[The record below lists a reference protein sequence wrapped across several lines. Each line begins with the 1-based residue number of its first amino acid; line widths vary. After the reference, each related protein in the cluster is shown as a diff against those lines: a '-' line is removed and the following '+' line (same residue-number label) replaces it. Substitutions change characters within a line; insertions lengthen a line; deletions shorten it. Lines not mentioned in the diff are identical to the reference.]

1 MRKIDASYRIMK
13 IFKMLYNNP
22 LSIGE
27 IIKALSEDNIF
38 INKETLAKYFKTIRE
53 SGCILQ
59 KRNGKFYMENIS
71 FTLDL
76 TQSDYY
82 YLAAFVDLG
91 IKLYGE
97 SVQSDLKNA
106 VMKILSLADKNKYE
120 NYTPKLM
127 DFSFDSSI
135 PFIFKEKISKLIKY
149 GYGNSKIK
157 IVYNGEKRYISH
169 VTFKYFDS
177 AVYIHAFDEQSKKYE
192 LLLLNDID
200 EIYSTPEISSRCT
213 FAPSTVFELKGRLA
227 KSYTLYEHE
236 RIIETKEN
244 SIVVSNNFENKT
256 QLYKRLLRY
265 GTLCKIIS
273 SKEDVENFKRMLAA
287 VEKTLSDVS

>member
-1 MRKIDASYRIMK
+1 MK

-177 AVYIHAFDEQSKKYE
+177 AVYIHAFDEQSKEYE